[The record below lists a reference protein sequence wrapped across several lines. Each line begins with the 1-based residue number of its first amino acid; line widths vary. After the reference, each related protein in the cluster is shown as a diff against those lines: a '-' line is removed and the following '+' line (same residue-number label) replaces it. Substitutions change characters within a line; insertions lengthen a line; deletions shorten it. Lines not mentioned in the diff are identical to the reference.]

1 MKKIAIGLLV
11 VASLFASCESDPT
24 TLNVDPKNPTEV
36 NVDYVF
42 ASAEVNL
49 VTRMSTP
56 SVNSNNFRFFTQQ
69 ITETQYTDEAKYNL
83 VKRSVPD
90 SFWNSLYT
98 QLNKLETVE
107 TGVNNQAI
115 DAQVKA
121 NKLATVEAL
130 KIYIYSVLVDTY
142 GDIPYSQAI
151 KVDLYPSPKY
161 DDALTIYKDLITR
174 IDNVLPKFNNSAS
187 FAGDAIFKNST
198 SNTKLFLNTLKLRMG
213 LNLADVD
220 NAYAKTVV
228 ESAVAA
234 GVINSNSLNIGLK
247 FDSAGLFTSPV
258 YQELVSSGRN
268 DFVAANTLVDVM
280 NANNDPRR
288 EKYFTTV
295 GGIFKGGTY
304 GATNNYALFSH
315 FNDAILVPNATAYL
329 FDYAE
334 TEFMIAEAIER
345 GYNVG
350 GTASI
355 HFLNGINASMD
366 FWGVSALNK
375 ATYLAA
381 NDYTTLPGAWKV
393 KIGTQAWLATYNR
406 GFESW
411 EFSRRL
417 DFKNFIKPSTFAL
430 PLRMPYP
437 VKEGSV
443 NNTNRTAAAI
453 KQWTTVSGDTQGSK
467 VFWDKF

>member
-1 MKKIAIGLLV
+1 MKKIAISLLV
-11 VASLFASCESDPT
+11 VTSFFASCESDPT

-42 ASAEVNL
+42 ASAEVGL

-98 QLNKLETVE
+98 QLNKLENVE
-107 TGVNNQAI
+107 AGVKNQSI

-121 NKLATVEAL
+121 NKLATIEAL

-142 GDIPYSQAI
+142 GDVPYTEAI
-151 KVDLYPSPKY
+151 NVDLYPSPKY
-161 DDALTIYKDLITR
+161 DDGLTIYKDLITR
-174 IDNVLPKFNNSAS
+174 INTVLPKFNSSAS
-187 FAGDAIFKNST
+187 FTGDAIFKNST
-198 SNTKLFLNTLKLRMG
+198 TNTKLFLNTLKLRMG

-220 NAYAKTVV
+220 NNYAKTVV
-228 ESAVAA
+228 ESAVLA

-247 FDSAGLFTSPV
+247 FDASGLFTSPV
-258 YQELVSSGRN
+258 YQELVASGRN
-268 DFVAANTLVDVM
+268 DFIAANTLVDVM

-295 GGIFKGGTY
+295 GGIFKGGIY
-304 GATNNYALFSH
+304 GATNNYALYSH
-315 FNDAILVPNATAYL
+315 FNDAILVANSTAYL

-334 TEFMIAEAIER
+334 TEFMLAEAVER
-345 GYNVG
+345 GYISG
-350 GTASI
+350 SASD
-355 HFLNGINASMD
+355 HFTNGIKASMEY
-366 FWGVSALNK
+366 WGVDVANQN
-375 ATYLAA
+375 AYLAA
-381 NDYTTLPGAWKV
+381 NNYASLSGSWKV
-393 KIGTQAWLATYNR
+393 KIGTEAWLATYNR
-406 GFESW
+406 GFEAW
-411 EFSRRL
+411 DFSRRL
-417 DFKNFIKPSTFAL
+417 DFKAFAKPSSYAV
-430 PLRMPYP
+430 PMRMPYP

-443 NNTNRTAAAI
+443 NNTNRVAASV
-453 KQWTTVSGDTQGSK
+453 KQWTSAAGDAQGSK
-467 VFWDKF
+467 IFWDKL